1 MLNGQCEFGH
11 RYYDKAISAV
21 PLFVTIKGPF
31 HPKHKDF
38 IMFRFVFLDL
48 VPVLPIMQSLWM
60 DRLWRIATRYSGQVF
75 CCSFFTHAKTKII
88 KKLNVLLA
96 DRFMRLHFGEL
107 LRWLFIVIE
116 AQLAQTWLVNT
127 TSRGLEME
135 TSTCWVPELIV
146 YRFYS
151 HI

>member
-60 DRLWRIATRYSGQVF
+60 DRLLKDSHQILRPGLLLLIFYT
-75 CCSFFTHAKTKII
+75 CKDKDNKKTKCVAGWQIYEAAFWGI
-88 KKLNVLLA
+88 SLLTVYCNWSTACSNMIGQYNFKRTRNGNLNMLGTRA
-96 DRFMRLHFGEL
+96 HRL
-107 LRWLFIVIE
+107 
-116 AQLAQTWLVNT
+116 
-127 TSRGLEME
+127 
-135 TSTCWVPELIV
+135 
-146 YRFYS
+146 
-151 HI
+151 